1 MSVKHSPKKDSSDRN
16 QENQPRREAESYTEG
31 QQPQSAQKSKDQ
43 PPFAQTKT
51 DAFPD
56 KN

>member
-16 QENQPRREAESYTEG
+16 QENQPRREAESYSDG
-31 QQPQSAQKSKDQ
+31 QQPQYQQKGKDQ
-43 PPFAQTKT
+43 PPFAQAKK
-51 DAFPD
+51 DEFPD

>member
-16 QENQPRREAESYTEG
+16 QENQPRREAESYSEG
-31 QQPQSAQKSKDQ
+31 QQPQSGQKSEDK
-43 PPFAQTKT
+43 PPFTEAN
-51 DAFPD
+51 DNPD

>member
-16 QENQPRREAESYTEG
+16 QENQPRREAESYSEG
-31 QQPQSAQKSKDQ
+31 QQPQSAQKSKDKA
-43 PPFAQTKT
+43 PLA
-51 DAFPD
+51 DANDYQD